1 MIALEGA
8 FTVSRGDEYA
18 LVMNRL
24 LSDGEYLKKHGEFAG
39 GYIRD
44 NLGATRRIYD
54 AIFK

>member
-1 MIALEGA
+1 
-8 FTVSRGDEYA
+8 
-18 LVMNRL
+18 MNRL
-24 LSDGEYLKKHGEFAG
+24 LSDGEYLKKHGEIAG